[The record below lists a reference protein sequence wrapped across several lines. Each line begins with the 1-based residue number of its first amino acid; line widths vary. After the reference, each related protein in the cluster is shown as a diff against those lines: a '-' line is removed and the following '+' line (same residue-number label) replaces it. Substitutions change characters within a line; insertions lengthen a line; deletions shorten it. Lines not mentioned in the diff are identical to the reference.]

1 LGSTAHGIRMY
12 DNDEYDV
19 MLELEFP
26 YYKNIFV
33 RSDLYRPG
41 MVHLDFKD
49 LPFNDFTQDLLLN
62 HRWYLLREKV
72 QTWMQSILLDV
83 SGRTVR
89 GKGCSS
95 FYLRYKPGYNCHT
108 ILAESDNHT
117 FSIDFMPAIKVIL
130 NDRVC
135 QVVPMAAEGPKRSHG
150 CTFMVSDVLEE
161 IRLFDEGGHLVQE
174 AVMLVMALCETK
186 GLPKIHK
193 YHLVSCAINVIA
205 RDDFDYLDLQDVF
218 LNILGH
224 LIDAL
229 EEHSLPYLGYMDRNL
244 LSNFKPQ
251 QLKEYIEI
259 LDSAY
264 TTLKTYP
271 HQYTLSYERCSSHFL

>member
-26 YYKNIFV
+26 YYENICV
-33 RSDLYRPG
+33 RPDLHRPG

-49 LPFNDFTQDLLLN
+49 LPYNDFTEDLLLD
-62 HRWYLLREKV
+62 HRCYLLREKV
-72 QTWMQSILLDV
+72 QTWMQSILIDV
-83 SGRTVR
+83 SGRTVT
-89 GKGCSS
+89 GKGYSS

-108 ILAESDNHT
+108 IWAESDSHT
-117 FSIDFMPAIKVIL
+117 FSIDFMPAIKVIF
-130 NDRVC
+130 DDMDC

-150 CTFMVSDVLEE
+150 CTFMVSDVREE
-161 IRLFDEGGHLVQE
+161 IRLFEEGGMLVQK
-174 AVMLVMALCETK
+174 AVMLLRALCETK
-186 GLPKIHK
+186 GLPKIHN
-193 YHLVSCAINVIA
+193 YHLVTCAINVIA
-205 RDDFDYLDLQDVF
+205 RDDFADLNLETVF
-218 LNILGH
+218 INILGH
-224 LIDAL
+224 LVDAL

-251 QLKEYIEI
+251 QFNEYIDI
-259 LDSAY
+259 LDSAF

-271 HQYTLSYERCSSHFL
+271 HQYNLSYERCSSHFL